1 MTFVALCSQNRF
13 GLPIVLQLLKKFF
26 RKKTICKGI
35 IGISFLQ
42 NGIAVAVSKF
52 TENNKL
58 TLIHCEFIDAEEPAH
73 QQDMLGELATRHN
86 LAEYDCHLV
95 LTSDNYR
102 RVNVET
108 PTVAENEILE
118 AIRWKINELID
129 FPVDK
134 AVIDYYQTPMP
145 VRANSSNMLEVIA
158 SPIDI
163 IREQVEKCIKAGLQL
178 KVIDIQETTLRNL
191 AVHTPENER
200 GIALLYLLEFS
211 GTLLIQK
218 EATIYVSRKFEIGY
232 KKLELDG
239 PFSSESPAA
248 NAHNNLAL
256 EIQRSLDYVE
266 SYYGIS
272 PISALA
278 VIPLAE
284 NTHNLL
290 DSLSRNLGIAAR
302 IIDISTVIDC
312 DILVDAQ
319 TQSLC
324 APVIGATL
332 RYVIEAA

>member
-1 MTFVALCSQNRF
+1 M
-13 GLPIVLQLLKKFF
+13 QLLTQLF
-26 RKKTICKGI
+26 RKKIASKGI
-35 IGISFLQ
+35 VSISFLQ
-42 NGIAVAVSKF
+42 NGIAIALSKF
-52 TENNKL
+52 LGNNEL
-58 TLIHCEFIDAEEPAH
+58 TLIHCEFIDAGKPED
-73 QQDMLGELATRHN
+73 QQDILCKLADRHN

-102 RVNVET
+102 RINIEA
-108 PTVAENEILE
+108 PAVAENEIIE
-118 AIRWKINELID
+118 ATRWKINELID

-134 AVIDYYQTPMP
+134 AVIDYYHAPMA
-145 VRANSSNMLEVIA
+145 VRANSSKMLEVIA

-163 IREQVEKCIKAGLQL
+163 VSEQIEKCTKAGLQL

-200 GIALLYLLEFS
+200 GIALLYLLEHS
-211 GTLLIQK
+211 ATLLIQK

-232 KKLELDG
+232 KKLGLDE
-239 PFSSESPAA
+239 PYSSDCLTA

-266 SYYGIS
+266 SYYGIP

-290 DSLSRNLGIAAR
+290 DSLNSNLGIAAR
-302 IIDISTVIDC
+302 MIDLSTLIDC
-312 DILVDAQ
+312 DILVNGR

>member
-1 MTFVALCSQNRF
+1 M
-13 GLPIVLQLLKKFF
+13 QLLKQLF
-26 RKKTICKGI
+26 RKKTVCKGI
-35 IGISFLQ
+35 VGVSFLQ
-42 NGIAVAVSKF
+42 NSIAVAISKF
-52 TENNKL
+52 TENNEL
-58 TLIHCEFIDAEEPAH
+58 TLIHCECIDTGKPID
-73 QQDMLGELATRHN
+73 QQHMLDELARQYN

-102 RVNVET
+102 RVNVEA
-108 PTVAENEILE
+108 PTVDESEIIE

-134 AVIDYYQTPMP
+134 AVIDYYQTPTP
-145 VRANSSNMLEVIA
+145 IRANSSKILEVIA
-158 SPIDI
+158 GPIDI
-163 IREQVEKCIKAGLQL
+163 IREQVKKCADAGLQL

-191 AVHTPENER
+191 AVQLPENQR

-218 EATIYVSRKFEIGY
+218 ETTIYVSRKFEIGY
-232 KKLELDG
+232 KKLQLDDQ
-239 PFSSESPAA
+239 FSSDSPSA
-248 NAHNNLAL
+248 NVHNNLAL

-266 SYYGIS
+266 SYYGIP
-272 PISALA
+272 PISVLA

-290 DSLSRNLGIAAR
+290 DSLSRNLGIEAR
-302 IIDISTVIDC
+302 MLDLSTMIDC

-332 RYVIEAA
+332 RYSLEAA

>member
-1 MTFVALCSQNRF
+1 VH
-13 GLPIVLQLLKKFF
+13 LLRKFF
-26 RKKTICKGI
+26 RKKTVCKGI
-35 IGISFLQ
+35 VSISFLQ
-42 NGIAVAVSKF
+42 NGIAVSVSNF
-52 TENNKL
+52 TENNRL
-58 TLIHCEFIDAEEPAH
+58 SLIHCEFIDTGKSDD
-73 QQDMLGELATRHN
+73 QQNILCEFAVRHN

-102 RVNVET
+102 RVNVEA
-108 PTVAENEILE
+108 PTVAENEIIE
-118 AIRWKINELID
+118 ALRWKINELID

-134 AVIDYYQTPMP
+134 AVIDYYQAPTA
-145 VRANSSNMLEVIA
+145 VRANSSKMLEVIA

-163 IREQVEKCIKAGLQL
+163 VSEQIEKCTKAGLQL

-200 GIALLYLLEFS
+200 GIALLYLLEHS
-211 GTLLIQK
+211 TTLLIQK

-232 KKLELDG
+232 KKLDLDE
-239 PFSSESPAA
+239 PYSSDCPTA

-266 SYYGIS
+266 SYYGIP

-290 DSLSRNLGIAAR
+290 DSLNSNLGIAAR
-302 IIDISTVIDC
+302 MIDLSTLIDC
-312 DILVDAQ
+312 DILVNGR
-319 TQSLC
+319 TQALC

-332 RYVIEAA
+332 RYVVEAA

>member
-1 MTFVALCSQNRF
+1 V
-13 GLPIVLQLLKKFF
+13 QLLKKFL
-26 RKKTICKGI
+26 RKKTVCLGI
-35 IGISFLQ
+35 VGISFTQ

-52 TENNKL
+52 SENNKPTL
-58 TLIHCEFIDAEEPAH
+58 THVEFIDAGNPDY
-73 QQDMLGELATRHN
+73 QLGKLIELAARHN
-86 LAEYDCHLV
+86 LADYDCHLV

-102 RVNVET
+102 RVNVEA
-108 PTVAENEILE
+108 PAVADNEMIE

-134 AVIDYYQTPMP
+134 AVIDYYELPLAI
-145 VRANSSNMLEVIA
+145 RANSSKMLEVIA

-163 IREQVEKCIKAGLQL
+163 VTEQIEKCAKAELQL

-200 GIALLYLLEFS
+200 GIAILYLQEFS

-218 EATIYVSRKFEIGY
+218 ETTIYVSRKFEIGY
-232 KKLELDG
+232 KKLVLDE
-239 PFSSESPAA
+239 PFSYDSPTA
-248 NAHNNLAL
+248 NVHTNLAL

-266 SYYGIS
+266 SYYGIP
-272 PISALA
+272 PISALV

-284 NTHNLL
+284 HTHNLL
-290 DSLSRNLGIAAR
+290 DSLNTNLGVTAR
-302 IIDISTVIDC
+302 MMDISTIVDC
-312 DILVDAQ
+312 DILVNAQ

-332 RYVIEAA
+332 RYAIEAS

>member
-1 MTFVALCSQNRF
+1 M
-13 GLPIVLQLLKKFF
+13 QLLKKLFG
-26 RKKTICKGI
+26 KKNVCKGI
-35 IGISFLQ
+35 VGVSFLQ
-42 NGIAVAVSKF
+42 NGIAVAISKF

-58 TLIHCEFIDAEEPAH
+58 ILIHCEFIDAGKPAY
-73 QQDMLGELATRHN
+73 QQDMLNELATQHN

-108 PTVAENEILE
+108 PIVAENEIIE

-134 AVIDYYQTPMP
+134 AVIDYYQTPTP
-145 VRANSSNMLEVIA
+145 VRANSSKMLEVIA
-158 SPIDI
+158 SPIDVI
-163 IREQVEKCIKAGLQL
+163 TEQVERCTKAGLQL

-191 AVHTPENER
+191 AVQLPENER

-218 EATIYVSRKFEIGY
+218 EAIIYVSRKFEIGY
-232 KKLELDG
+232 KKLELDD
-239 PFSSESPAA
+239 PFSSESSAA

-302 IIDISTVIDC
+302 IIDLSTIIDC
-312 DILVDAQ
+312 DILVDTQ
-319 TQSLC
+319 TQLLC

>member
-1 MTFVALCSQNRF
+1 V
-13 GLPIVLQLLKKFF
+13 QLLKRFF
-26 RKKTICKGI
+26 RKENVCKGI
-35 IGISFLQ
+35 VGISFLQ
-42 NGIAVAVSKF
+42 NGISVAVSKF
-52 TENNKL
+52 SESSTL
-58 TLIHCEFIDAEEPAH
+58 TLIHCEFIDARKPED
-73 QQDMLGELATRHN
+73 QQDLLGELAAQHN

-95 LTSDNYR
+95 LTTDNYR
-102 RVNVET
+102 RINIEA
-108 PTVAENEILE
+108 PAVAENEIIE
-118 AIRWKINELID
+118 AIRWKIHDLID

-134 AVIDYYQTPMP
+134 AVIDYYQVPIA
-145 VRANSSNMLEVIA
+145 VRANSSKMLEVIA

-163 IREQVEKCIKAGLQL
+163 IREQVEKCTKAGLQL
-178 KVIDIQETTLRNL
+178 KVVDIHETTLRNL
-191 AVHTPENER
+191 AAQLPENER

-218 EATIYVSRKFEIGY
+218 DATIYVSRKFEIGY
-232 KKLELDG
+232 KKLGLDD
-239 PFSSESPAA
+239 PFSSESVTA

-266 SYYGIS
+266 SYYGIP
-272 PISALA
+272 PISTLA

-290 DSLSRNLGIAAR
+290 DSLSSNLGIVAR
-302 IIDISTVIDC
+302 MIDLSTVIDC

-332 RYVIEAA
+332 RYAIAAA

>member
-1 MTFVALCSQNRF
+1 M
-13 GLPIVLQLLKKFF
+13 QLLRKLF
-26 RKKTICKGI
+26 RKKTVCKGI
-35 IGISFLQ
+35 VGISFLQ
-42 NGIAVAVSKF
+42 NGIAIAVSQF
-52 TENNKL
+52 TENNTL
-58 TLIHCEFIDAEEPAH
+58 TLIHCEFIDAGKPED
-73 QQDMLGELATRHN
+73 QQDMLSELATRHN

-102 RVNVET
+102 RVNIEA
-108 PTVAENEILE
+108 PTVAENEIIE

-134 AVIDYYQTPMP
+134 AVIDYYQAPMP
-145 VRANSSNMLEVIA
+145 VRANSSKMLEVIA

-163 IREQVEKCIKAGLQL
+163 IREQVEKCTKAGLQL

-218 EATIYVSRKFEIGY
+218 ETTIYVSRKFEIGY
-232 KKLELDG
+232 KQLGLDD
-239 PFSSESPAA
+239 PFSHDSPTA
-248 NAHNNLAL
+248 NAHNKLAL

-266 SYYGIS
+266 SYYGIP
-272 PISALA
+272 PISALT

-290 DSLSRNLGIAAR
+290 DSLSSNLGITAR
-302 IIDISTVIDC
+302 TIDLSTIIDC
-312 DILVDAQ
+312 DILVNGQ

>member
-1 MTFVALCSQNRF
+1 M
-13 GLPIVLQLLKKFF
+13 QLLTKLF
-26 RKKTICKGI
+26 RKKPASKGI
-35 IGISFLQ
+35 VGISFLQ

-52 TENNKL
+52 IENNEL
-58 TLIHCEFIDAEEPAH
+58 MLIHCEFIDAGKPDD
-73 QQDMLGELATRHN
+73 QQDILCEFAGRHN

-95 LTSDNYR
+95 MTSDNYR
-102 RVNVET
+102 RVNIEA
-108 PTVAENEILE
+108 PSVAENEIIE
-118 AIRWKINELID
+118 ATRWKINELID

-134 AVIDYYQTPMP
+134 AVIDYYQAPMA
-145 VRANSSNMLEVIA
+145 VRANSSKMLEVIA

-163 IREQVEKCIKAGLQL
+163 VSEQIEKCTKAGLQL

-200 GIALLYLLEFS
+200 GIALLYLLEHS
-211 GTLLIQK
+211 ATLLIQK

-232 KKLELDG
+232 KKLGLDE
-239 PFSSESPAA
+239 PYSSDCPTA

-266 SYYGIS
+266 SYYGIP

-290 DSLSRNLGIAAR
+290 DSLNSNLGLAAR
-302 IIDISTVIDC
+302 MIDLSTLIDC
-312 DILVDAQ
+312 DILVNGR

-332 RYVIEAA
+332 RYVIETA

>member
-1 MTFVALCSQNRF
+1 MH
-13 GLPIVLQLLKKFF
+13 LLRKFF
-26 RKKTICKGI
+26 RKKTVCKGI
-35 IGISFLQ
+35 VSISFLQ
-42 NGIAVAVSKF
+42 NGIAVSISNF
-52 TENNKL
+52 TENNNITL
-58 TLIHCEFIDAEEPAH
+58 THCEFIDAGKPDD
-73 QQDMLGELATRHN
+73 QQNILCAFAGRHN

-108 PTVAENEILE
+108 PTVAENEIIE
-118 AIRWKINELID
+118 ALRWKINELID

-134 AVIDYYQTPMP
+134 AVIDYYQAPMA
-145 VRANSSNMLEVIA
+145 VRANSSKMLEVIA

-163 IREQVEKCIKAGLQL
+163 VSEQIEKCTKAGLQL
-178 KVIDIQETTLRNL
+178 KVIDIQETALRNL
-191 AVHTPENER
+191 AAHTPENER
-200 GIALLYLLEFS
+200 GIALLYLLEHS
-211 GTLLIQK
+211 ATLLIQK

-232 KKLELDG
+232 KKLGLDD
-239 PFSSESPAA
+239 PFSYDSPTA

-266 SYYGIS
+266 SYYGIP

-290 DSLSRNLGIAAR
+290 DSLNSNLGIAAR
-302 IIDISTVIDC
+302 MIDLSTLIDC
-312 DILVDAQ
+312 DILVNGR

-332 RYVIEAA
+332 RYAIEAA

>member
-1 MTFVALCSQNRF
+1 M
-13 GLPIVLQLLKKFF
+13 QLLKKLFG
-26 RKKTICKGI
+26 KKNVCKGI
-35 IGISFLQ
+35 VGVSFLQ
-42 NGIAVAVSKF
+42 NGIAVAISKF

-58 TLIHCEFIDAEEPAH
+58 ILIHCEFIDAGKPAY
-73 QQDMLGELATRHN
+73 QQDMLNELATQHN

-108 PTVAENEILE
+108 PIVAENEIIE

-134 AVIDYYQTPMP
+134 AVIDYYQTPTP
-145 VRANSSNMLEVIA
+145 VRANSNKMLEVIA
-158 SPIDI
+158 SPIDVI
-163 IREQVEKCIKAGLQL
+163 NEQVERCTKAGLQL

-191 AVHTPENER
+191 AVQLPENER

-218 EATIYVSRKFEIGY
+218 EAIIYVSRKFEIGY
-232 KKLELDG
+232 KKLELDD
-239 PFSSESPAA
+239 PFSSESSAA

-302 IIDISTVIDC
+302 IIDLSTIIDC
-312 DILVDAQ
+312 DILVDTQ
-319 TQSLC
+319 TQLLC

-332 RYVIEAA
+332 RYVIEVA